1 MTLFLQYVQN
11 KLLLTWNQEQTQE
24 AHFEGES
31 GSGMAL
37 DRRALNLLHV
47 AEKQSY
53 PWSAKSQQL

>member
-53 PWSAKSQQL
+53 P